1 MQKQKPTFKIP
12 ITEIRAW
19 SSLYVTCNFFLKQSS
34 LASLLNEDVAESLD
48 IFVSVVRTPRGSV
61 STGVFE
67 SWPSSTKSD
76 SGIRE
81 VAIVFLI
88 SDDSNSNSRGTVHSS
103 LRVEPFFVTFKLQ
116 GGIGTNQRLP
126 FIPTQRSRTVFTIS
140 NEVIQWGCCLIHLQ
154 EPGYSIPRQILV
166 KDVLQ

>member
-19 SSLYVTCNFFLKQSS
+19 SSLYVACNFFLKQSS

-103 LRVEPFFVTFKLQ
+103 LRVERFLHLSCREASGPISVFHSSRPSEVGHYSPSAMRSYSEAAALCTCKNLVTPL
-116 GGIGTNQRLP
+116 T
-126 FIPTQRSRTVFTIS
+126 FIPR
-140 NEVIQWGCCLIHLQ
+140 
-154 EPGYSIPRQILV
+154 
-166 KDVLQ
+166 